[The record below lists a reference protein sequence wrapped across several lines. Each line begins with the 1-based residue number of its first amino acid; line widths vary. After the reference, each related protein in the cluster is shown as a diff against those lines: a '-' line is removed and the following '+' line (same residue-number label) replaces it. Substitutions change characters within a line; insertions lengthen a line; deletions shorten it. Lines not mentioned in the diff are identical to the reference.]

1 MKNIAV
7 SLHATDDFNP
17 DIINGLIGLDYI
29 HVDVSDGKFT
39 PIRNL
44 NLDVF
49 RILNETYET
58 PIIAHMMVTNPS
70 YYIEKIIEYVEIFTF
85 HFEIE
90 RDINELIE
98 EIGVRSKK
106 KKVGI
111 AINPDTDIMEIV
123 PYLESIDLVLV
134 MSVYPGGS
142 GQKFIPQSIE
152 KVKTLKKLKERYK
165 FLIDIDGGVN
175 INNAKKLEVDILSST
190 STILNAKDPNNVI
203 YELKHSDET

>member
-39 PIRNL
+39 SIRNL

-49 RILNETYET
+49 RILNETYNV

-70 YYIEKIIEYVEIFTF
+70 YYIEEIIEYVEIFTF

-90 RDINELIE
+90 QDINELID
-98 EIGVRSKK
+98 EIRSKK

-123 PYLESIDLVLV
+123 PYLNSIDLVLV

-142 GQKFIPQSIE
+142 GQKLIPQSIE
-152 KVKTLKKLKERYK
+152 KVKNLKKLKGKYE

-175 INNAKKLEVDILSST
+175 VNNAKKLEVDILSST
-190 STILNAKDPNNVI
+190 STILNAKEPNNVI

>member
-98 EIGVRSKK
+98 EIGSKK

-123 PYLESIDLVLV
+123 PYLGSIDLVLV

-152 KVKTLKKLKERYK
+152 KVKKLKKLKENYK

>member
-98 EIGVRSKK
+98 EIGSKK

-123 PYLESIDLVLV
+123 PYLGSIDLVLV

-152 KVKTLKKLKERYK
+152 KVKNLKKLKEKYE

>member
-7 SLHATDDFNP
+7 SLHATEDFNP

-49 RILNETYET
+49 RILNEAYQT

-70 YYIEKIIEYVEIFTF
+70 YYIEEIIEYVNIFTF

-90 RDINELIE
+90 RDKNELIE
-98 EIGVRSKK
+98 EIRRKK

-111 AINPDTDIMEIV
+111 AINPDTDIMEIA
-123 PYLESIDLVLV
+123 PYLGSIDLVLV

-152 KVKTLKKLKERYK
+152 KVKNLKKLKGKYE

-175 INNAKKLEVDILSST
+175 VNNAKKLEVDILSST

>member
-98 EIGVRSKK
+98 EIGSKK

-123 PYLESIDLVLV
+123 PYLESIDLVLI

>member
-7 SLHATDDFNP
+7 SLHATDEFNP

-70 YYIEKIIEYVEIFTF
+70 YYIKEILEYVKIFTF

-90 RDINELIE
+90 RDKKELIE
-98 EIGVRSKK
+98 EIRSKK

-123 PYLESIDLVLV
+123 PYLGSIDLVLV

-152 KVKTLKKLKERYK
+152 KVKNLKKLKEKYE

-190 STILNAKDPNNVI
+190 STILNAKNPNNVI

>member
-98 EIGVRSKK
+98 EIGSKK

-123 PYLESIDLVLV
+123 PYLGSIDLVLV

-152 KVKTLKKLKERYK
+152 KVKKLKELKENYK

>member
-1 MKNIAV
+1 MGN
-7 SLHATDDFNP
+7 
-17 DIINGLIGLDYI
+17 
-29 HVDVSDGKFT
+29 
-39 PIRNL
+39 NL

-49 RILNETYET
+49 RILNETYQT

-70 YYIEKIIEYVEIFTF
+70 YYIQEIIEYVKIFTF

-90 RDINELIE
+90 QDINEIID
-98 EIGVRSKK
+98 EIKSEKK
-106 KKVGI
+106 GVGI
-111 AINPDTDIMEIV
+111 AINPDTDIMEII
-123 PYLESIDLVLV
+123 PYLNSTDLVLV

-152 KVKTLKKLKERYK
+152 KVNNLQKLKEKYK

-175 INNAKKLEVDILSST
+175 VDNAKKLDVDILSST

-203 YELKHSDET
+203 YKLKHSDEP

>member
-7 SLHATDDFNP
+7 SLHATDEFNP

-58 PIIAHMMVTNPS
+58 PIIAHMMITNPS

>member
-7 SLHATDDFNP
+7 SLHATDNFNP

-58 PIIAHMMVTNPS
+58 SIIAHMMVTNPS

-98 EIGVRSKK
+98 EIGSKK

-123 PYLESIDLVLV
+123 PYLGSIDLVLV

>member
-85 HFEIE
+85 HFEID
-90 RDINELIE
+90 RDKSELIE
-98 EIGVRSKK
+98 EIGSKK

-152 KVKTLKKLKERYK
+152 KVKTLKKLKERDK
-165 FLIDIDGGVN
+165 FLIDIDGGIN

>member
-85 HFEIE
+85 HFEID
-90 RDINELIE
+90 RDKSELIE
-98 EIGVRSKK
+98 EIGSKK

>member
-98 EIGVRSKK
+98 EIGSKK

-123 PYLESIDLVLV
+123 PYLNSIDLVLV

>member
-17 DIINGLIGLDYI
+17 NIINGLVGLDYI

-39 PIRNL
+39 SIRNL

-49 RILNETYET
+49 RILNETYNI

-90 RDINELIE
+90 QDINELIE
-98 EIGVRSKK
+98 EIRSKNK
-106 KKVGI
+106 QVGI
-111 AINPDTDIMEIV
+111 AINPDTTITELV
-123 PYLESIDLVLV
+123 PYLNSIDLVLV
-134 MSVYPGGS
+134 MSVHPGGS
-142 GQKFIPQSIE
+142 GQKFKPQSIE
-152 KVKTLKKLKERYK
+152 KVKNLKKLKEKYR

-175 INNAKKLEVDILSST
+175 VNNAKKLEVDIPW
-190 STILNAKDPNNVI
+190 N
-203 YELKHSDET
+203 

>member
-7 SLHATDDFNP
+7 SLHAIDDFNP
-17 DIINGLIGLDYI
+17 DIINGLNGLDYI

-70 YYIEKIIEYVEIFTF
+70 YYIEKII
-85 HFEIE
+85 
-90 RDINELIE
+90 
-98 EIGVRSKK
+98 
-106 KKVGI
+106 
-111 AINPDTDIMEIV
+111 DIMEIV
-123 PYLESIDLVLV
+123 PYLGSIDLVLV

-152 KVKTLKKLKERYK
+152 KVKTLKKLKERDK

>member
-7 SLHATDDFNP
+7 SLHAIDDFNP
-17 DIINGLIGLDYI
+17 DIINGLNGLDYI

-85 HFEIE
+85 HFEID
-90 RDINELIE
+90 RDKSELIE
-98 EIGVRSKK
+98 EIGSKK

>member
-7 SLHATDDFNP
+7 SLHAIDDFNP
-17 DIINGLIGLDYI
+17 DIINGLTGLDYI

-70 YYIEKIIEYVEIFTF
+70 YYIEKISEYIEIFTF

-98 EIGVRSKK
+98 EIGSKK

>member
-90 RDINELIE
+90 RDIKELIE
-98 EIGVRSKK
+98 EIGSKK

-123 PYLESIDLVLV
+123 PFLGSIDLVLV

>member
-70 YYIEKIIEYVEIFTF
+70 YYIEKIIEYIEIFTF

-98 EIGVRSKK
+98 EIGSKK

-152 KVKTLKKLKERYK
+152 KVKTLKKLKKRYK

>member
-7 SLHATDDFNP
+7 SLHAIDDFNP
-17 DIINGLIGLDYI
+17 DIINGLNGLDYI

-70 YYIEKIIEYVEIFTF
+70 YYIEKISEYVEIFTF

-98 EIGVRSKK
+98 EIGSKK

-123 PYLESIDLVLV
+123 PYLGSIDLVLV

>member
-70 YYIEKIIEYVEIFTF
+70 YYIENIIEYVEIFTF

-98 EIGVRSKK
+98 EIGSKK

-123 PYLESIDLVLV
+123 PYLGSIDLVLV

>member
-7 SLHATDDFNP
+7 SLHATDDFKP

-49 RILNETYET
+49 RILNETYQT

-70 YYIEKIIEYVEIFTF
+70 YYIEEIIEYVKIFTF

-90 RDINELIE
+90 RDKSELIE
-98 EIGVRSKK
+98 EIRRKK

-123 PYLESIDLVLV
+123 PYLGSIDLVLV

-152 KVKTLKKLKERYK
+152 KVKNLQKLKEKYN
-165 FLIDIDGGVN
+165 FLIDIDGGIN
-175 INNAKKLEVDILSST
+175 IDNAKKLEVDILSST
-190 STILNAKDPNNVI
+190 STILNAKDPNDVI
-203 YELKHSDET
+203 YKLKHSADT

>member
-98 EIGVRSKK
+98 EIGSKK

-123 PYLESIDLVLV
+123 PYLGSIDLVLV

-152 KVKTLKKLKERYK
+152 KVKNLKKLKENYK

-190 STILNAKDPNNVI
+190 STILKAKDPNYVI

>member
-70 YYIEKIIEYVEIFTF
+70 YYIEKIIEYIEIFTF

-98 EIGVRSKK
+98 EIGSKK

-123 PYLESIDLVLV
+123 PYLGSIDLVLV

-152 KVKTLKKLKERYK
+152 KVKKLKELKENYK